1 MPELGTIHLFRPA
14 SYFTSELY
22 SSSATKDII
31 TPPFNSVRKYQEK
44 HWTTDLAVI
53 IATTRKTFSRQHC
66 IVAEK
71 RWIAKR
77 RSRELER

>member
-44 HWTTDLAVI
+44 H
-53 IATTRKTFSRQHC
+53 
-66 IVAEK
+66 
-71 RWIAKR
+71 
-77 RSRELER
+77 